1 MRPSRFSSPF
11 TRSLPLALALAAT
24 VVVAA
29 ASPPARAAGGGL
41 RIVATTRY
49 DAQPDRGRVHVTI
62 DAAATALTADT
73 SEGRTYYTGVT
84 FGVPREAAHVAA
96 TSAGT
101 RLGVSHDAA
110 SGRVSVTFG
119 TRVFYQ
125 QTYRYRITF
134 DLLDA
139 GGAADRD
146 VRVSRT
152 LVAFP
157 VWAYGTAG
165 GGSSVRVTIP
175 AGYAVTL
182 EAGAMTDESSG
193 GPTTLVAGSIADPT
207 AFFAYVSADRAGAF
221 TSTPL
226 TLSVGAQTARV
237 DVRAWSD
244 DPEWGARMVSL
255 LRDGLPELR
264 RLIGLDYPVGGTLG
278 VEEAATS
285 RLGEYAGTYDSFS
298 DSITVRYDADS
309 VVGLHE
315 AAHIWFNGSLFRDR
329 WIDEAFAEYYGVEAT
344 RALGLHGS
352 SFALDPELID
362 DRIALNDWG
371 APGVEK
377 PGVEDFAYAATY
389 HLAQLIADR
398 AGADGLQRVWRAASA
413 GELSYQPAH
422 GHEPPTTGRAITQDS
437 WQQLLDLLEERTRV
451 AYADLWKAWVVN
463 DAQALLL
470 ERRERARTSYQA
482 DVRDAGDWEL
492 PDSIRF
498 LMSSWQFDEADGQL
512 ADVRFLLSQRDR
524 INAAASAIDVVPP
537 PTLRQ
542 KFEGDAGLQAARSE
556 AAAELA
562 TLSGLASASRAGST
576 EPGALA
582 WIGLLAA
589 QPRADLAAA
598 RDAFEAGDLPVADD
612 HAQAALQARSGAE
625 DAGRQRVAIGGGA
638 LLALDAAAMAGL
650 FARRRRR
657 QRISLSVVEQ
667 STEWPA

>member
-1 MRPSRFSSPF
+1 MRPSRFSPPALRWLPF
-11 TRSLPLALALAAT
+11 VLVAAAL
-24 VVVAA
+24 VVLGTPTPIAA
-29 ASPPARAAGGGL
+29 ASPGL
-41 RIVATTRY
+41 RIVTSTRY
-49 DAQPDRGRVHVTI
+49 DAQPDRGRVHVSI
-62 DAAATALTADT
+62 DAAATALTPDT
-73 SEGRTYYTGVT
+73 SAGRTYYTGVR
-84 FGVPREAAHVAA
+84 FGVPLEAAHVAA
-96 TSAGT
+96 TSGGA
-101 RLGVSHDAA
+101 RLAVSHQA
-110 SGRVSVTFG
+110 STGRVDVTFG

-125 QTYRYRITF
+125 QTYRYRVTF
-134 DLLDA
+134 DLLDG

-146 VRVSRT
+146 VRVST
-152 LVAFP
+152 SLVAFP
-157 VWAYGTAG
+157 VWAFGSDGT

-175 AGYAVTL
+175 SGYAVTV
-182 EAGAMTDESSG
+182 EAGTMTEQSSSAT
-193 GPTTLVAGSIADPT
+193 TTLVSGSIADPT

-221 TSTPL
+221 TSTPVSI
-226 TLSVGAQTARV
+226 SVGRQTARI
-237 DVRAWSD
+237 DVRGWSD
-244 DPEWGARMVSL
+244 DPEWSARMVKL

-264 RLIGLDYPVGGTLG
+264 DLIGLDYPVSGTLG

-298 DSITVRYDADS
+298 GSITVRYDADA

-352 SFALDPELID
+352 TFALDPALID
-362 DRIALNDWG
+362 DKIPLNDWG

-398 AGADGLQRVWRAASA
+398 AGSDGLQRVWRAASD
-413 GELSYQPAH
+413 GELSYQPVRA
-422 GHEPPTTGRAITQDS
+422 GTAPEKGRAITQDS
-437 WQQLLDLLEERTRV
+437 WQQLLDLLEERTGG
-451 AYADLWKAWVVN
+451 AYADLWRAWVAN
-463 DAQALLL
+463 DEQALLL

-562 TLSGLASASRAGST
+562 TLSGLARASRAVST

-582 WIGLLAA
+582 WIGLLGA
-589 QPRADLAAA
+589 QPMADLAAA
-598 RDAFEAGDLPVADD
+598 RDAFEAGDLPVADE
-612 HAQAALQARSGAE
+612 HAQAALQSRSGAE

-638 LLALDAAAMAGL
+638 LLALDAAGMAGL